1 MIEGIG
7 KVYLGTKEIVK
18 AYLGNKVVYNS
29 APAPFL
35 PTDIAGC
42 QLWLDAADATTI
54 SIGTGVSQWN
64 NKGVLGGNFNQGTGG
79 SQPAYI
85 TAGLNG
91 KNILRFDG
99 TKQLIGSLSA
109 ASYNYFHQDVRT
121 DFFVIKV
128 GTVADPNTLYA
139 ILTNG
144 VLTALHGSGVVWDDR
159 SSISRNNAIVH
170 TNSNNNA
177 SLYNTNHA
185 ANNSF
190 APNTWDKFH
199 LLADPKNATAVERSE
214 IVVGSTSYKNNTST
228 LAASTTNASN
238 VLRIGGNPDFG
249 GFLLVGDLAEI
260 VSYNK
265 LLSAGEITTV
275 NNYLST
281 KWAI

>member
-1 MIEGIG
+1 MNNYYRTILN
-7 KVYLGTKEIVK
+7 VQAV
-18 AYLGNKVVYNS
+18 
-29 APAPFL
+29 APFI
-35 PTDIAGC
+35 PTHIAGC

-79 SQPAYI
+79 AQPAYI

-121 DFFVIKV
+121 DFYVIKI
-128 GTVADPNTLYA
+128 GTSSDPKTLYT
-139 ILTNG
+139 ILSNG
-144 VLTALHGSGVVWDDR
+144 TLTALHGSGVAYDDR
-159 SSISRNNAIVH
+159 SIFNRNNSIYH
-170 TNSNNNA
+170 LNSSNNA
-177 SLYNTNHA
+177 SVYNTSNV
-185 ANNSF
+185 NNDAF
-190 APNTWDKFH
+190 IPNTWGKFH
-199 LLADPKNATAVERSE
+199 VLADPKNSTAANRSE
-214 IVVGSTSYKNNTST
+214 IVVGSTSYKNNTAT
-228 LAASTTNASN
+228 LAASTTNATH
-238 VLRIGGNPDFG
+238 VLRIGGNPDFT

-260 VSYNK
+260 ISYNK
-265 LLSAGEITTV
+265 LLSSGEITTV